1 MRSYRKK
8 CQRNKKRIQIFCQ
21 KYFHEKRNADI
32 DFVNEMTSVLKK
44 YESQTSKYFLPNF
57 LKIKGAVSEAKRGLK
72 KSIYEVKSTSEAKD

>member
-1 MRSYRKK
+1 
-8 CQRNKKRIQIFCQ
+8 
-21 KYFHEKRNADI
+21 
-32 DFVNEMTSVLKK
+32 MTSVLKK